1 MSESPHFESAFTAE
15 TEPELRLEERALTK
29 IGYGHCLD
37 TEIAVGSTTVSGR
50 NFLDAYGDSPHR
62 QNTENMLLALEL
74 LDQSDPDYAQLR
86 DYILHFLRPQFGEPM
101 PETTST
107 T

>member
-29 IGYGHCLD
+29 IGYGHILD
-37 TEIAVGSTTVSGR
+37 NEIALPGRPIVQGR

-62 QNTENMLLALEL
+62 QNTETILEALDL
-74 LDQSDPDYAQLR
+74 TDPTDPDYAQLR
-86 DYILHFLRPQFGEPM
+86 AYILQFLRPTFGEPM
-101 PETTST
+101 PETNA
-107 T
+107 